1 MPRGI
6 PDPNKPRPPVPV
18 PDGEE
23 AWSLTGEHRT
33 YGVFA
38 TALLVVAGRV
48 YSAPP
53 LFADT
58 RGKPVAHL
66 IPYAE
71 EKGWTLQPFS
81 GPTRQRL
88 APPLSAT
95 PGATAPASRCGLG
108 ESSAGAASWT
118 PTRARSTTLNSPPR
132 PGGSSGGASMKSG
145 GG

>member
-88 APPLSAT
+88 EPPSSAT
-95 PGATAPASRCGLG
+95 PGATAPAS
-108 ESSAGAASWT
+108 SAGGRR
-118 PTRARSTTLNSPPR
+118 PTGVSRYSIRSPGRSTRSIASTR
-132 PGGSSGGASMKSG
+132 TRRGG
-145 GG
+145 